1 MPIRHGGRRTILT
14 APTPET
20 CSDCGARFAPGANFC
35 RECGIPVPAE
45 SYVPYEADSPRPYD
59 PLGDQEGYSPHTLAS
74 DGTAVPGEIAD
85 MGSRTGAWL
94 ISNVVVRFIGAIPII
109 GWIISLCAFFWS
121 LYLFRRGQDVGAR
134 IVGLRVVRDTG
145 ELAGFYHMW
154 TRGLASIISF
164 IVIGA
169 GYWTAYSDKDNQTW
183 HDKWLGTYVVKAG
196 PEVDTLPG
204 TSSDAAKVWFW
215 VSLVALVLLIMI
227 SIAFGVLFALSS
239 ISE

>member
-1 MPIRHGGRRTILT
+1 V
-14 APTPET
+14 PT
-20 CSDCGARFAPGANFC
+20 
-35 RECGIPVPAE
+35 E
-45 SYVPYEADSPRPYD
+45 SYVPYETDSPRTYD
-59 PLGDQEGYSPHTLAS
+59 PFGDPADYSQHTLAT
-74 DGTAVPGEIAD
+74 DGTTVPGEIAD
-85 MGSRTGAWL
+85 MGARTGAWL
-94 ISNVVVRFIGAIPII
+94 ISNVVVRVIGAIPII
-109 GWIISLCAFFWS
+109 GLIISLCAFVWS
-121 LYLFRRGQDVGAR
+121 LFLFRRGQDVGAR

-169 GYWTAYSDKDNQTW
+169 GYWTAYSDKDSQTW

-215 VSLVALVLLIMI
+215 VSLIVLVLSIMI
-227 SIAFGVLFALSS
+227 SIAFGVLIALSS
-239 ISE
+239 VSK